1 MLLNQQDAEWAM
13 LYFTNYF
20 SQFDRIDQYIKEQ
33 KLEQVKD
40 FPFQL
45 PGMADE
51 DDFFTD
57 FDMSPEDMSFDIQ
70 EIDTIH
76 LREY

>member
-1 MLLNQQDAEWAM
+1 MILNQQDAEWAM

-20 SQFDRIDQYIKEQ
+20 AQFDRIDQYIKEQ

-51 DDFFTD
+51 DDFFND
-57 FDMSPEDMSFDIQ
+57 FGILPENMNFDIQ
-70 EIDTIH
+70 EMDNDT
-76 LREY
+76 EY